1 MLILMKIV
9 NANRTYLARKLDDV
23 LWAYQIAFKTPIG
36 MSPYQLVFGKT
47 FNLPV
52 ELEHKALWALKKLN
66 LSWNEAANMRLEQ
79 INEMDEFWLRAYR
92 DLHCTRK
99 WWICIMTNILRR
111 GLSVLETCCYCLTQ
125 GYANFRE
132 SWDPNGLDHSMWP
145 KCFNREQLNLK
156 TKKVRGS
163 RQMVSESRHIWGS

>member
-52 ELEHKALWALKKLN
+52 ELEHKAL
-66 LSWNEAANMRLEQ
+66 
-79 INEMDEFWLRAYR
+79 
-92 DLHCTRK
+92 
-99 WWICIMTNILRR
+99 
-111 GLSVLETCCYCLTQ
+111 
-125 GYANFRE
+125 
-132 SWDPNGLDHSMWP
+132 
-145 KCFNREQLNLK
+145 
-156 TKKVRGS
+156 
-163 RQMVSESRHIWGS
+163 